1 MSWVQGF
8 RERQSLVD
16 RSPQNFQVGK
26 ISMSLIITTAIGFGA
41 AGLLWFFF
49 RPPFGKNIVRLNT
62 DQRVVALT
70 YDDGPNPPYTDRLLD
85 VLAKHNVKATF
96 FMIGNRIERHPE
108 TTNRVIAEGHQI
120 GNHSY
125 SHPLLGFLP
134 PSYVQRQIE
143 RTDALLRQH
152 GIVETVVF
160 RAPMLT
166 RFLPVAWVL
175 AKDDRT
181 HISCDVWSW
190 DWTTQNPD
198 KITETVVKKTK
209 PGSIIVLHD
218 GKAENKNANR
228 SGTIEATDRIITALK
243 QDGYRFVRLSDCL
256 AVESNQS

>member
-1 MSWVQGF
+1 M
-8 RERQSLVD
+8 R
-16 RSPQNFQVGK
+16 P
-26 ISMSLIITTAIGFGA
+26 LITAAIGFGTA
-41 AGLLWFFF
+41 TLLWLFF

-62 DQRVVALT
+62 DKRIVALT
-70 YDDGPNPPYTDRLLD
+70 YDDGPNPPYTERLLD

-96 FMIGNRIERHPE
+96 FMIGNRIAKHPE
-108 TTNRVIAEGHQI
+108 TVDRVIAEGHQI

-134 PSYVQRQIE
+134 PFYVQCQIE
-143 RTDALLRQH
+143 RTDDLIRQH
-152 GIVETVVF
+152 GIVEEIVF

-166 RFLPVAWVL
+166 RFLPVAYVL
-175 AKDDRT
+175 AKLDRT

-198 KITETVVKKTK
+198 KITKTVLKKIK

-218 GKAENKNANR
+218 GKAENRKANR

-243 QDGYRFVRLSDCL
+243 QDGYQFVRLSDRG
-256 AVESNQS
+256 VYRPMNP

>member
-1 MSWVQGF
+1 M
-8 RERQSLVD
+8 
-16 RSPQNFQVGK
+16 K
-26 ISMSLIITTAIGFGA
+26 TIITAVSGLA
-41 AGLLWFFF
+41 AVGLLWIFF
-49 RPPFGKNIVRLNT
+49 RPPFGNNIVHLNT

-70 YDDGPNPPYTDRLLD
+70 FDDGPHPPYTGQLLD

-96 FMIGNRIERHPE
+96 FLIGNRIEKHPE
-108 TTNRVIAEGHQI
+108 IARRVIAEGHQV

-143 RTDALLRQH
+143 RTDKLLRQV
-152 GIVETVVF
+152 GVTGEIVF

-166 RFLPVAWVL
+166 RFLPVAWIL
-175 AKDDRT
+175 AKGDRA

-198 KITETVVKKTK
+198 RITETVLGKVK

-218 GKAENKNANR
+218 GMAGKENANR
-228 SGTIEATDRIITALK
+228 SGTIEATDRIITVLK
-243 QDGYRFVRLSDCL
+243 QDGYRFVRMSDVTTL
-256 AVESNQS
+256 IQK